1 VRKNV
6 IPLRAIIVRVDEIRP
21 IDDGD
26 LERWVAAM
34 RSVDEDTGTVED
46 YVDWRRQA
54 QDTVWL
60 LASDGARELGAGIG
74 VAGWHEPPG
83 VARGDVRVARDERSR
98 GIGSSLLG
106 QLGSWAR
113 DLGYGEL
120 IGEVREQDAESIA
133 WTQRRGY
140 VEVGRNSRLVLDL
153 ASVEPP
159 EVNPPAA
166 VTVTTWAE
174 RPELIEDVYTVAC
187 EAYPDVPGEEDEVM
201 PSFEQWLSM
210 DMQGVGDRP
219 EATFVALAG
228 DEVAG
233 YAKLSISNARPGVA
247 MHDMTGVRRSLR
259 GRGIAG
265 ALKRAEIAWAKRN
278 GFTRLE
284 TANEER
290 NEPIR
295 RLNQRHGYMPEPGHV
310 VVRGPIT
317 GRNN

>member
-1 VRKNV
+1 VQKNV
-6 IPLRAIIVRVDEIRP
+6 IPLHAIIVRVNGIRA
-21 IDDGD
+21 IDDGE
-26 LERWVAAM
+26 LERWVVAM
-34 RSVDEDTGTVED
+34 RSVDNDTGTVED

-60 LASDGARELGAGIG
+60 LASHGERAVGAGIG

-83 VARGDVRVARDERSR
+83 VARGDVRVAGDKRNQ
-98 GIGSSLLG
+98 GIGSALLER
-106 QLGSWAR
+106 LGFWAGE
-113 DLGYGEL
+113 LGYGEL
-120 IGEVREQDAESIA
+120 IGEVRELDAESIA
-133 WTQRRGY
+133 WTERRGF

-153 ASVEPP
+153 ASVDPP
-159 EVNPPAA
+159 ELDPPGG

-174 RPELIEDVYTVAC
+174 RPELIEDMYAVAC

-210 DMQGVGDRP
+210 DMQGVSDRP

-247 MHDMTGVRRSLR
+247 MHDITGVRRSFR

-295 RLNQRHGYMPEPGHV
+295 RLNQRHGYIPEPGHV
-310 VVRGPIT
+310 VVRGPIA
-317 GRNN
+317 R

>member
-6 IPLRAIIVRVDEIRP
+6 IPLHAIIVRVNEIRA
-21 IDDGD
+21 IDDGE

-34 RSVDEDTGTVED
+34 RSVDKDTGTVED

-54 QDTVWL
+54 QETVWL
-60 LASDGARELGAGIG
+60 LVSDGSRDIGAGIG

-83 VARGDVRVARDERSR
+83 VARGEVRVLGDDRGQ
-98 GIGSSLLG
+98 GIGSSLLDH
-106 QLGSWAR
+106 LGSWAS

-120 IGEVREQDAESIA
+120 TGEVREEDAKSIA

-140 VEVGRNSRLVLDL
+140 VEVGRNSRLVLEL
-153 ASVEPP
+153 TSVESPAVDPP
-159 EVNPPAA
+159 QG

-174 RPELIEDVYTVAC
+174 RPDLIEDVYTVAC

-210 DMQGVGDRP
+210 DMQGTGDRP
-219 EATFVALAG
+219 EATFIALAG
-228 DEVAG
+228 DEVVG
-233 YAKLSISNARPGVA
+233 YAKFSISNARPGVA
-247 MHDMTGVRRSLR
+247 THDMTGVRRSWR
-259 GRGIAG
+259 GSGIAG

-295 RLNQRHGYMPEPGHV
+295 RLNQRHGYIPEPGHV

-317 GRNN
+317 R

>member
-1 VRKNV
+1 M
-6 IPLRAIIVRVDEIRP
+6 DEIRS
-21 IDDGD
+21 IGDGELD
-26 LERWVAAM
+26 RWVAVM
-34 RSVDEDTGTVED
+34 RAVDEDTGTVED

-54 QDTVWL
+54 QETVWL
-60 LASDGARELGAGIG
+60 LASDGDRDVGAGIG
-74 VAGWHEPPG
+74 VGGWHEPPG
-83 VARGDVRVARDERSR
+83 VARGNVRVVGSERAR
-98 GIGSSLLG
+98 GIGTALLER
-106 QLGSWAR
+106 LGLWAS

-120 IGEVREQDAESIA
+120 IGEVRELDGESIA
-133 WTQRRGY
+133 WTQRRRY

-153 ASVEPP
+153 ASVEAP
-159 EVNPPAA
+159 EVSPPAGIA
-166 VTVTTWAE
+166 VTTWAE
-174 RPELIEDVYTVAC
+174 RPDLIEDVYTVAR

-210 DMQGVGDRP
+210 DMQGTGDRP

-233 YAKLSISNARPGVA
+233 YAKLSLSNARPGVA
-247 MHDMTGVRRSLR
+247 MHDMTGVRRSWR
-259 GRGIAG
+259 GRGVAG

-295 RLNQRHGYMPEPGHV
+295 RLNQRHGYVPEPGHV
-310 VVRGPIT
+310 VVRGPVA
-317 GRNN
+317 R